1 VLTRRQLSKDA
12 ELLVLIPQAER
23 AWAVIADLEVN
34 RLLDSGDLPSVAA
47 LRESCS
53 ARISSVTPTRATPAG
68 STTCPSAT

>member
-47 LRESCS
+47 LARVMLRED
-53 ARISSVTPTRATPAG
+53 
-68 STTCPSAT
+68 